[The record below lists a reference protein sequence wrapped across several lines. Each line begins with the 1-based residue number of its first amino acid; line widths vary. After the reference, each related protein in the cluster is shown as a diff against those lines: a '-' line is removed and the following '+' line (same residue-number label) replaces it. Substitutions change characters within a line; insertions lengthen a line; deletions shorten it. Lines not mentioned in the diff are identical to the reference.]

1 MEPMTALYLF
11 STGLSIFGQSR
22 AARAEERRSRQQAK
36 QMQIDRI
43 MGEAEAA
50 ESMALRYDSY
60 NDAMSESNAMFLGGM
75 EAAQQAFAESSK
87 KILVSDISTMSRM
100 KSLRS
105 GQASIASAIEIQ
117 RGLNA
122 KRASLYQAIGNI
134 GQAAYQYQMI
144 K

>member
-1 MEPMTALYLF
+1 MLPALF
-11 STGLSIFGQSR
+11 AIATGVSIYGQIKAGQA
-22 AARAEERRSRQQAK
+22 AARTARQQAK

-87 KILVSDISTMSRM
+87 KILVSDIATMSRM
-100 KSLRS
+100 KTLRS

-117 RGLNA
+117 RGINA
-122 KRASLYQAIGNI
+122 KRASLYQAIGTI
-134 GQAAYQYQMI
+134 GQAAYQYQTF